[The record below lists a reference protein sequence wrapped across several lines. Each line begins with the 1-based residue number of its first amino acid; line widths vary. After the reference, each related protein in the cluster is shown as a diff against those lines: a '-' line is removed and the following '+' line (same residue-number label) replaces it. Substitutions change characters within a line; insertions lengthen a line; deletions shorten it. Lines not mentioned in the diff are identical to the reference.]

1 MSRIP
6 ATWSTAQDV
15 ANRLGIST
23 RHLRTLRQEWIARG
37 ICLEGKHYWQF
48 SPRNLRFDMDA
59 MTKLAHSQ
67 GRIIKHSEPS

>member
-6 ATWSTAQDV
+6 ATWSTAKDV

-23 RHLRTLRQEWIARG
+23 RHLRALRQQWIAQG

-48 SPRNLRFDMDA
+48 SPRILRFDMDA

-67 GRIIKHSEPS
+67 GRIFK